1 MNKKIFS
8 IFMLLCCI
16 FIVSCSNEDEGS
28 SLSVIGTWNATTLIE
43 DAVYTDLEKEEHNE
57 VEISYGSYVWEFI
70 GNGDVKVTGSVDG
83 EFQWYNKGEKPTDY
97 QTFVFDK
104 NQMKLLMGF
113 SDTSKS
119 PVIYDVLELS
129 DTEMM
134 LRDCAKWLNAGE
146 GEVVI
151 TRTLTLKRIN

>member
-1 MNKKIFS
+1 MVTFDA
-8 IFMLLCCI
+8 LCPLFTNDADYFRFCI
-16 FIVSCSNEDEGS
+16 IQARSCGFE
-28 SLSVIGTWNATTLIE
+28 
-43 DAVYTDLEKEEHNE
+43 EKEEHNE
-57 VEISYGSYVWEFI
+57 IEINYGSYVWEFV

-83 EFQWYNKGEKPTDY
+83 DFQWYNKGEEPTDY

-129 DTEMM
+129 DTEMI
-134 LRDCAKWLNAGE
+134 LRDSAKWLNLGE
-146 GEVVI
+146 GEVI
-151 TRTLTLKRIN
+151 INRTLTFKRIN